1 MKDSLFVIAEAGVN
15 HNGNPDLA
23 FQLVD
28 VALEAGADAIKFQ
41 TFKTEN
47 LVTKTVPKANYQK
60 HAINTEETQFSM
72 LKELELS
79 YETHRELISYCN
91 KREID
96 FLSTAFDLDSLKF
109 LSHDLKLKTLK
120 ISSGDINNAPLL
132 LAHAHTDC
140 DLIISTG
147 MSTLLEIEEML
158 GVVAFGFIYPKNTQ
172 ITTRSVFEEAYLS
185 KEGQDLLKERVTL
198 LHCTSEYPAPYEDID
213 LNAMVAIR
221 NAFGL
226 KTGYSDHSEGISVA
240 TAATALDAKIIEKH
254 FTLDKTL
261 PGPDHK
267 ASLDPIELKDMITAI
282 RNIEK
287 AMGNGIKEPK
297 SSELENKKI
306 SRKSLVA
313 AVKINKGDLFTE
325 YNLTTKRSEGGLSP
339 MLYWEFLNTKSQN
352 SYKPDECICDQ

>member
-47 LVTKTVPKANYQK
+47 LVTKTVPRANYQK
-60 HAINTEETQFSM
+60 YAINTEETQFSM
-72 LKELELS
+72 LKKLELS

-109 LSHDLKLKTLK
+109 LFHDLNLKTLK

-132 LAHAHTDC
+132 LAHGHTGC

-158 GVVAFGFIYPKNTQ
+158 
-172 ITTRSVFEEAYLS
+172 
-185 KEGQDLLKERVTL
+185 
-198 LHCTSEYPAPYEDID
+198 
-213 LNAMVAIR
+213 
-221 NAFGL
+221 
-226 KTGYSDHSEGISVA
+226 
-240 TAATALDAKIIEKH
+240 
-254 FTLDKTL
+254 
-261 PGPDHK
+261 
-267 ASLDPIELKDMITAI
+267 
-282 RNIEK
+282 
-287 AMGNGIKEPK
+287 
-297 SSELENKKI
+297 
-306 SRKSLVA
+306 
-313 AVKINKGDLFTE
+313 
-325 YNLTTKRSEGGLSP
+325 
-339 MLYWEFLNTKSQN
+339 
-352 SYKPDECICDQ
+352 

>member
-1 MKDSLFVIAEAGVN
+1 M
-15 HNGNPDLA
+15 
-23 FQLVD
+23 
-28 VALEAGADAIKFQ
+28 
-41 TFKTEN
+41 
-47 LVTKTVPKANYQK
+47 
-60 HAINTEETQFSM
+60 
-72 LKELELS
+72 
-79 YETHRELISYCN
+79 
-91 KREID
+91 
-96 FLSTAFDLDSLKF
+96 
-109 LSHDLKLKTLK
+109 
-120 ISSGDINNAPLL
+120 
-132 LAHAHTDC
+132 LAHAHTGC

-158 GVVAFGFIYPKNTQ
+158 GVVAFGFMYPKNTQ
-172 ITTRSVFEEAYLS
+172 ITSRSIFEEAYLS
-185 KEGQDLLKERVTL
+185 KEGQDLLQERVTL

-287 AMGNGIKEPK
+287 AMGNGNKEPK
-297 SSELENKKI
+297 SSEIENKKI
-306 SRKSLVA
+306 TRKSLVA

-339 MLYWEFLNTKSQN
+339 MLYWELLNTKSQN
-352 SYKPDECICDQ
+352 SYKPDEFICDQ